1 MRVGD
6 LEYPYIPMECV
17 YYPDRGNASWTW
29 VEPESNNTRED
40 LPTCL
45 RKCKADPLNRSDLK
59 RNWTTLVNVFT
70 YLKCC

>member
-1 MRVGD
+1 MS
-6 LEYPYIPMECV
+6 MECV

-59 RNWTTLVNVFT
+59 RNWTTLVNVFENVFT